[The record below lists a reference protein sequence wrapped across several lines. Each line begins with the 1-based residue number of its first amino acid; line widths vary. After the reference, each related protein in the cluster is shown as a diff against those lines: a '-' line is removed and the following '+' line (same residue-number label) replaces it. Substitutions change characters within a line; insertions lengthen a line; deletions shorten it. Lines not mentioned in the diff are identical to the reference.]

1 VWDCL
6 ASILLVSKLEVL
18 ADFFAGCEAAA
29 LAFGGGDHVGCPLLP
44 TGALLARPVKKFVA
58 EFVQSL
64 LGKQKQNSKYLYYS
78 IT

>member
-1 VWDCL
+1 M
-6 ASILLVSKLEVL
+6 SILLVSKLEVL

-29 LAFGGGDHVGCPLLP
+29 LAFGGEHVGCPLLP

-64 LGKQKQNSKYLYYS
+64 LGKQKQNEKYLYYS